1 MEITYDDVKKIYD
14 NINTIISLN
23 FLVFDEDNNLKYRFD
38 SYEISDNIQDYEK
51 YISKD
56 IKVATSIKD
65 ETYVYFFE
73 SEIKLR
79 YMACGLYENAKYIGN
94 IIVGPYL
101 NSEVV
106 SMVDRLRSIK
116 DFPQI
121 VPIIDTQKERSIAYI
136 LKNLVSKDFI
146 NVSYLELN
154 NKNKI
159 LKNVKK
165 IIDNNDMN
173 IVSVRKG
180 YLMENDL
187 IHAININDL
196 EKALTI
202 VSDKF
207 FQSRYKT
214 LKCDLKDK
222 KNFALD
228 MNSLIRRVAIDS
240 NVDIYTVHK
249 LSEKFICD
257 IESLNEIKEVDKII
271 KQIVIEYCNLI
282 NANAVK
288 GYSNLISKSIDYITN
303 NFMNHISL
311 KDVANSVLVNSS
323 HLARRFKSETGQTV
337 SYFINNCRIREA
349 KFLLKNRNY
358 TIEEIA
364 YKVGYSNKIYF
375 TKIFKQFENITPK
388 EYRLSGDD

>member
-1 MEITYDDVKKIYD
+1 MEIAYNNVKKIYD

-38 SYEISDNIQDYEK
+38 SYEISESIQEYEK
-51 YISKD
+51 NMSKD
-56 IKVATSIKD
+56 IKVAASIKD
-65 ETYVYFFE
+65 DTYVYFFE

-79 YMACGLYENAKYIGN
+79 YMSCGLYENTKYIGN
-94 IIVGPYL
+94 IIIGPYL
-101 NSEVV
+101 NSEVI

-136 LKNLVSKDFI
+136 LKSLVSKGFI

-214 LKCDLKDK
+214 FKCDLKDK

-228 MNSLIRRVAIDS
+228 MNSLIRRVAIDN

-249 LSEKFICD
+249 LSEKFIYA
-257 IESLNEIKEVDKII
+257 IESLDETKEVDKII

-303 NFMNHISL
+303 NFMNDISL
-311 KDVANSVLVNSS
+311 KDVANNVSVNSS

-337 SYFINNCRIREA
+337 SYFINNNRIREA

-358 TIEEIA
+358 TVEEIA

-388 EYRLSGDD
+388 EYRLSSDD

>member
-1 MEITYDDVKKIYD
+1 MEITYNNVKKIYD

-38 SYEISDNIQDYEK
+38 SYEISESIQDYEK

-56 IKVATSIKD
+56 IKVATNIKD
-65 ETYVYFFE
+65 DTYVYFFE
-73 SEIKLR
+73 NEIKLR
-79 YMACGLYENAKYIGN
+79 YMACGLYEDTKYIGN

-116 DFPQI
+116 DFPQM
-121 VPIIDTQKERSIAYI
+121 VPLIDTQKEKSIAYI
-136 LKNLVSKDFI
+136 LKNLVSKGFI
-146 NVSYLELN
+146 NVSYLELD

-173 IVSVRKG
+173 IVSIRKG

-187 IHAININDL
+187 IHAINTNDL
-196 EKALTI
+196 EKALYI
-202 VSDKF
+202 VSDRI
-207 FQSRYKT
+207 FQSRYKV
-214 LKCDLKDK
+214 LKCELEDK
-222 KNFALD
+222 KKFAHD
-228 MNSLIRRVAIDS
+228 MNSLIKRVARD
-240 NVDIYTVHK
+240 NKVDVYVVHK
-249 LSEKFICD
+249 LSEKFICI
-257 IESLNEIKEVDKII
+257 IESLDEVKEVDNII
-271 KQIVIEYCNLI
+271 KKIVIEYCNLI
-282 NANAVK
+282 NTNSVK

-303 NFMNHISL
+303 NFMNGISL
-311 KDVANSVLVNSS
+311 KDVANNVSVNSS

-337 SYFINNCRIREA
+337 SYFINNNRIREA

-364 YKVGYSNKIYF
+364 YKVGYGNKIYF
-375 TKIFKQFENITPK
+375 TKIFKQFESITPK
-388 EYRLSGDD
+388 EYRLSSNS